1 MLFDLPVWLYGLA
14 ILFISIIVILYVYII
29 GNVKRKSN
37 INILQEKI
45 RMEKNLK
52 VLREERFKKKM
63 DDYSKNLK

>member
-1 MLFDLPVWLYGLA
+1 MLFDLPVWLYGFA
-14 ILFISIIVILYVYII
+14 ILFVSIIVILYVYII